1 MKGKIIKGIAGFYYV
16 HVSEKGIYECKAKGI
31 FRNKKIKPLVGD
43 DVDMDILDE
52 QDKEGNITQILPRRS
67 QLLRPAAAN
76 VDQAMIIF
84 AAAQPAPN
92 LGLLDRFLLIMQ
104 QQAVPT
110 AICFNKADLVSPQE
124 LMHLKDIYR
133 GSGCKVVV
141 TSVKKGEG
149 LEDIRTL
156 LAGKT
161 TVVAGPSGV
170 GKSSLTNAVYPDAE
184 MATGSV
190 SRKIGRGR
198 HTTRHSELFAIGIDS
213 YLMDTP
219 GFSTL
224 YLEGWEKEELKYAFP
239 EFDSY
244 FHDCRFNGCNHLSEP
259 GCAVKTAVAD
269 GRISPERYDSYKE
282 LFDMLKDQR
291 RY

>member
-16 HVSEKGIYECKAKGI
+16 HVPKAGIYECKAKGV

-43 DVDMDILDE
+43 DVMLEVISE
-52 QDKEGNITQILPRRS
+52 QEKTGNITTILPRRS

-104 QQAVPT
+104 KQSLETV
-110 AICFNKADLVSPQE
+110 ICFNKIDLVTE
-124 LMHLKDIYR
+124 AEAARLMSIYR
-133 GSGCKVVV
+133 GSGCHVIM
-141 TSVKKGEG
+141 TSVKTGAG
-149 LEDIRTL
+149 LDDVRRTL
-156 LAGKT
+156 DGKT

-170 GKSSLTNAVYPDAE
+170 GKSSLTNTVYPEAE

-190 SRKIGRGR
+190 SKKIGRGR
-198 HTTRHSELFAIGIDS
+198 HTTRHSEIFAIGDDS
-213 YLMDTP
+213 YLIDTP

-239 EFDSY
+239 EFLPY
-244 FHDCRFNGCNHLSEP
+244 LNACRFNGCNHLSEP
-259 GCAVKTAVAD
+259 ECSVKLAVEAGD
-269 GRISPERYDSYKE
+269 ISRDRYESYKE
-282 LFDMLKDQR
+282 LFEMLREQR

>member
-16 HVSEKGIYECKAKGI
+16 HVPGMGIYECKAKGI

-43 DVDMDILDE
+43 DVDMEILDE
-52 QDKEGNITQILPRRS
+52 QNKEGNITQILPRRS

-104 QQAVPT
+104 QQSVPT
-110 AICFNKADLVSPQE
+110 AICFNKSDLASAE
-124 LMHLKDIYR
+124 TLDHLKEIYR
-133 GSGCKVVV
+133 NSGCRVIV

-149 LEDIRTL
+149 MEEVRAFLS
-156 LAGKT
+156 GKT

-170 GKSSLTNAVYPDAE
+170 GKSSLTNAVYPNAE

-190 SRKIGRGR
+190 SKKIGRGR
-198 HTTRHSELFAIGIDS
+198 HTTRHSELFAIGGDS

-239 EFDSY
+239 EFDKY

-259 GCAVKTAVAD
+259 DCAVKAAVEAQE
-269 GRISPERYDSYKE
+269 ISLERYESYKE